1 MPVRTHL
8 FAVAALSVLAAAC
21 GSDEPAATPVD
32 TAEAVISL
40 VAANGFDLANTPPAD
55 LTAIDVTVGTG
66 DEAQADSNIS
76 VQYTGVAW
84 SNGELFDSS
93 WSRNMPFTFRLG
105 DGQVIAGWD
114 QGVAGMRVGGQR
126 LLILPPDFAYGDS
139 GVGPIAPGET
149 LIFVVDLVSVG

>member
-1 MPVRTHL
+1 M
-8 FAVAALSVLAAAC
+8 
-21 GSDEPAATPVD
+21 
-32 TAEAVISL
+32 
-40 VAANGFDLANTPPAD
+40 
-55 LTAIDVTVGTG
+55 
-66 DEAQADSNIS
+66 
-76 VQYTGVAW
+76 QYTGVAW

-105 DGQVIAGWD
+105 EGQVIAGWD
-114 QGVAGMRVGGQR
+114 QGVVGMRVGGQR